1 MITLTRRGSFEE
13 DMEKMYPVDVSAGV
27 DEGIDEN
34 YRRLLDRVPLLRE
47 RTGIREL
54 SGGLTN
60 RNLAIDTPTG
70 KYVARISSNTS
81 SMLAIDR
88 ESEYENSK
96 NAALVG
102 IGAPVHD
109 YIPGQ
114 GLLVIGF
121 IEGRTYSASDVANNL
136 ERIAKSCRVL
146 HSAKPF
152 VSNFN
157 MFDIQRQYLKTVQE
171 NGYRLPDNY
180 TSYLP
185 QIEQMSLALNVL
197 DEGTVPCN
205 NDLLPANFIDDGTQ
219 IWIIDYEYSG
229 NNDAC
234 FELGNIWSEASLEY
248 EYLQEL
254 VDAYFERHRP
264 EKLARA
270 WFLAL
275 LAKYGWTLWASIQQ
289 SISTFDFDF
298 WDWGMEKY
306 DRARSDFESARFQEM
321 LELVARP
328 SN

>member
-1 MITLTRRGSFEE
+1 
-13 DMEKMYPVDVSAGV
+13 MYPVAVVEGS
-27 DEGIDEN
+27 DEGIDES
-34 YRRLLDRVPLLRE
+34 YRQLFDRVPVLRK
-47 RTGIREL
+47 RTGVREL

-60 RNLAIDTPTG
+60 RNLAIETPTG
-70 KYVARISSNTS
+70 KYVARVSSNTS
-81 SMLAIDR
+81 SMLAINR

-96 NAALVG
+96 IAASVG

-121 IEGRTYSASDVANNL
+121 IDGRTFGPHDVASNL
-136 ERIAKSCRVL
+136 GRVAESCRIL
-146 HSAKPF
+146 HGAKPF
-152 VSNFN
+152 VSDFN
-157 MFDIQRQYLKTVQE
+157 MFDIQRLYLQTVQDF
-171 NGYRLPDNY
+171 GYRLPDKY
-180 TSYLP
+180 VSYLA
-185 QIEQMSLALNVL
+185 QVKQMYFALQVL
-197 DEGTVPCN
+197 DEGKVPCN
-205 NDLLPANFIDDGTQ
+205 NDLLPANFIDDGKK

-248 EYLQEL
+248 DHLIEL
-254 VDAYFERHRP
+254 VDAYYGRHRP

-275 LAKYGWTLWASIQQ
+275 MSKYGWTLWASIQR

-298 WDWGMEKY
+298 WQWGMEKY
-306 DRARSDFESARFQEM
+306 ERAQSDFESPRFNEM
-321 LELVARP
+321 LELVTRR

>member
-1 MITLTRRGSFEE
+1 
-13 DMEKMYPVDVSAGV
+13 MYPLDVLIGS

-34 YRRLLDRVPLLRE
+34 YRQLLDKVPVLRQ

-60 RNLAIDTPTG
+60 RNLAIDTPSG

-81 SMLAIDR
+81 SMLAINR
-88 ESEYENSK
+88 ESEYQNSK
-96 NAALVG
+96 IAASVG
-102 IGAPVHD
+102 VGAPVHD

-114 GLLVIGF
+114 GLLVLGYIDGQTF
-121 IEGRTYSASDVANNL
+121 GSEDVANNL
-136 ERIAKSCRVL
+136 GRIAESCRIL
-146 HSAKPF
+146 HGAKPF
-152 VSNFN
+152 VSDFN
-157 MFDIQRQYLKTVQE
+157 MFDIQRQYVQTIQK
-171 NGYRLPDNY
+171 NGYRLPDEY
-180 TSYLP
+180 VSYLP
-185 QIEQMSLALNVL
+185 RVKQMELALEVL

-205 NDLLPANFIDDGTQ
+205 NDLLPANFIDDGEK

-248 EYLQEL
+248 GCLVEL
-254 VDAYFERHRP
+254 VDAYYERHRP

-275 LAKYGWTLWASIQQ
+275 MSKYGWTLWASIQQ

-298 WDWGMEKY
+298 WQWGMEKY
-306 DRARSDFESARFQEM
+306 DRARSDFESQRFDEM
-321 LELVARP
+321 LDLVTRR
-328 SN
+328 SD